1 MDITMNH
8 NMPVLYGSK
17 TPAASLQAY
26 IDWVNR
32 VPMLSLEEEQS
43 LAKKLQEE
51 QDLGAARQLIMAH
64 LRFVVRIARGYN
76 GYGLSQ
82 ADLIQEGNIGL
93 MKAVKRF
100 DPSMGV
106 RLASFAVHWIKAEMH
121 EFIIRNWR
129 IVKIAT
135 TKAQRKLF
143 FKLRS
148 LSNRMGWNTP
158 EDVRYVA
165 QTLNVSEKDVRH
177 MENRMNAPDT
187 SFDTPVGQT
196 QGECYAPAD
205 YLAASQQHDPAYQ
218 LESGDMQQ
226 QQDQQLHL
234 AMTQLDER
242 SQNII
247 KQRWLQE
254 KKATLHDL
262 AAQYNIS
269 AERVRQLEKA
279 AFKKVK
285 ACITNESTSLVN

>member
-1 MDITMNH
+1 MNH

-43 LAKKLQEE
+43 FAKKLQEE

-187 SFDTPVGQT
+187 SFDAPVGQT
-196 QGECYAPAD
+196 QGESSYAPAD
-205 YLAASQQHDPAYQ
+205 YLPASQQHDPAYQ

-226 QQDQQLHL
+226 QQDKQLHL

-242 SQNII
+242 SQDII

-254 KKATLHDL
+254 KKSTLHDL

-269 AERVRQLEKA
+269 AERVRQLESA

-285 ACITNESTSLVN
+285 ACIANESTSLVN

>member
-1 MDITMNH
+1 MNH

-43 LAKKLQEE
+43 FAKKLQEE

-165 QTLNVSEKDVRH
+165 QTLDVSEKDVRH

-187 SFDTPVGQT
+187 SFDAPVGQT
-196 QGECYAPAD
+196 QGESSYAPAD
-205 YLAASQQHDPAYQ
+205 YLPASQQHDPAYQ

-242 SQNII
+242 SQDII

-262 AAQYNIS
+262 AAQYDIS
-269 AERVRQLEKA
+269 AERVRQLESA

-285 ACITNESTSLVN
+285 ACIANESTSLVN